1 MTQTTTTSVAFELPS
16 LQQCRD
22 AAWDTES
29 DCALYAFIREYQ
41 PQQKPE
47 QVVEWRTFLE
57 VVCQELIEATCLVL
71 AVTENPA

>member
-22 AAWDTES
+22 ATDTES
-29 DCALYAFIREYQ
+29 DCALYVFIREYQ

-47 QVVEWRTFLE
+47 QVEEWRTFLE

-71 AVTENPA
+71 AVTEKPE